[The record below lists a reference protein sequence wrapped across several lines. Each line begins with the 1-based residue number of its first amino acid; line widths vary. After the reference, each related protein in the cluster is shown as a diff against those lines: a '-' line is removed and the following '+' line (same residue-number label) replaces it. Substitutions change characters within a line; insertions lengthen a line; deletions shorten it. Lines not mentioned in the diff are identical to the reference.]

1 MIPPVSTYTTIP
13 APKISEKISAALPA
27 FPTVI
32 SDLISQYAVTDYS
45 AALKPL
51 RKNVN
56 DPELNQAI
64 KEAFGTPE
72 CDPQLKVDIIYLAVK
87 LQCHEKLAWLIA
99 QMLDSGQD
107 VFLNNTKFYRHGFHL
122 DWLFVREDLIN
133 ASQPLR
139 NFGKV
144 HFTGARLGHVG
155 LSLAYLPGANFKGAE
170 FGQTSLAG
178 AFLYGADFSDAD
190 VSDAYFTAA
199 PEYSRI
205 SGGRNTLRPVATN
218 LSFAKFD
225 NSDVGGAKFS
235 GSILELTSF
244 VGAKNIDKAAFEGT
258 QISTCRF
265 YDPALDDG
273 SACATQSKWMEIYVH
288 AYNRIPSTEQL
299 KGFSLMLAN
308 YHPNQLLKYSGE
320 IGKLEDGFAD
330 FVEFSKLPGG
340 QMCDKNLFLI
350 VHGIHPSELA
360 AYNQLRAA
368 GKERPEVIQLVKERR
383 RQP

>member
-1 MIPPVSTYTTIP
+1 MIPPVSIYTTIP

-27 FPTVI
+27 YPTVI

-51 RKNVN
+51 RKDVN
-56 DPELNQAI
+56 NPELNQAI
-64 KEAFGTPE
+64 KEAFSTPD

-87 LQCHEKLAWLIA
+87 HQCHEKLARLIA

-107 VFLNNTKFYRHGFHL
+107 VYLNYTKFYRHGFHL

-133 ASQPLR
+133 TSQPLH

-144 HFTGARLGHVG
+144 HFTGARLSQVDFR
-155 LSLAYLPGANFKGAE
+155 LAYLPGANFKGAE
-170 FGQTSLAG
+170 FGKTSLAG
-178 AFLYGADFSDAD
+178 AFLYGADFSDTD
-190 VSDAYFTAA
+190 VSDADFTAA
-199 PEYSRI
+199 PKYSRLPV
-205 SGGRNTLRPVATN
+205 GRNTLRPVAAN

-225 NSDVGGAKFS
+225 NSDVGGSNFS
-235 GSILELTSF
+235 GSFLELTSF
-244 VGAKNIDKAAFEGT
+244 VGTKNIDKATFEGT

-273 SACATQSKWMEIYVH
+273 SACTTQSRWMEIYVH
-288 AYNRIPSTEQL
+288 AYNTIPSAEQL

-308 YHPNQLLKYSGE
+308 YHPDQLLKYSDE

-350 VHGIHPSELA
+350 AHGIHPSELA

-368 GKERPEVIQLVKERR
+368 GKERPDAIKQIKEGR
-383 RQP
+383 PVA